1 MSYFR
6 SIGAAL
12 LLLLTSQPAAAAPQ
26 PPLPAPIAKQ
36 FADMADQCKDA
47 TGQRGRIG
55 QAITR
60 ADLNGDGIEDY
71 VVEDADYDCP
81 GAVSLFA
88 GTAATGNPL
97 SLYIADKSGGVRKVW
112 SGGVGEWS
120 VKPRAG
126 KPTLFVQVICGN
138 NANKPV
144 SDWKWCD
151 ERLLPN
157 PGPGKWVAVPK

>member
-1 MSYFR
+1 MPYFR
-6 SIGAAL
+6 TIGAAS
-12 LLLLTSQPAAAAPQ
+12 LLLLTSQPAAAAAA
-26 PPLPAPIAKQ
+26 PLPAPIAKML
-36 FADMADQCKDA
+36 AEMATQCKDA
-47 TGQRGRIG
+47 TGQRGNIG

-60 ADLNGDGIEDY
+60 ADLNGDGLQDY
-71 VVEDADYDCP
+71 IFQYAGYDCP

-88 GTAATGNPL
+88 GTAAAGNPL
-97 SLYIADKSGGVRKVW
+97 SLYLADKSGGARQVW
-112 SGGVGEWS
+112 SDGVGDWS

-144 SDWKWCD
+144 AEWSWC
-151 ERLLPN
+151 EKRLLPN

>member
-1 MSYFR
+1 MPYFR
-6 SIGAAL
+6 SFGAASL
-12 LLLLTSQPAAAAPQ
+12 LLLASQPAGAA
-26 PPLPAPIAKQ
+26 PPLPAPIARL
-36 FADMADQCKDA
+36 FADMAAQCKDA
-47 TGQRGRIG
+47 TGQAGTIG

-60 ADLNGDGIEDY
+60 ADLNGDGLEDY
-71 VVEDADYDCP
+71 VVEDSNYDCP

-97 SLYIADKSGGVRKVW
+97 SLYIADKSGGARKVW

-144 SDWKWCD
+144 SDWSWCD
-151 ERLLPN
+151 KRLLPN
-157 PGPGKWVAVPK
+157 PGPGQWVAVPK